1 MVLNVSLLLVLLE
14 RFNKQKINNLRSEV
28 LMRQKLTSLQSII
41 HAFPDGKK
49 TEKVKNML
57 VDIKHD
63 KGGLIDIEFLVQ
75 YLILANASMCPK
87 LCENI
92 GNFALLEVIA
102 DLELLPASLTR
113 KISEIFVKY
122 RELIHENRLNNSEG
136 LIKAEIIAGERE
148 IKSE

>member
-1 MVLNVSLLLVLLE
+1 MQHRNSKSLQE
-14 RFNKQKINNLRSEV
+14 EV
-28 LMRQKLTSLQSII
+28 LSMRFLMNEKR
-41 HAFPDGKK
+41 KK
-49 TEKVKNML
+49 VRKHGL

-75 YLILANASMCPK
+75 YIILANASMYPK

-92 GNFALLEVIA
+92 GNFALLGVIA
-102 DLELLPASLTR
+102 DLQLLPASLTR

-136 LIKAEIIAGERE
+136 LVKAEIIAKERE
-148 IKSE
+148 KVNELWEITFQNCPKKIRPLNQIHSKLQ